1 MQIVIELDSF
11 WVGFS
16 AGVLVFFLV
25 GLTLA
30 ARMNRKAAKLA
41 AQAEAESGESPRAN
55 RPRR

>member
-11 WVGFS
+11 WVGFA

-41 AQAEAESGESPRAN
+41 AQAESGESLRGN
-55 RPRR
+55 KPRR